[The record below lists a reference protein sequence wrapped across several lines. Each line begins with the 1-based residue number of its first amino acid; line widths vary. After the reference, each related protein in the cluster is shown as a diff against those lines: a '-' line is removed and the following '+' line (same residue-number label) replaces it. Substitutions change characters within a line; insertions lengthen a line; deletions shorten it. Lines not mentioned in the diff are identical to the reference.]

1 MLKFNNITIKQKV
14 VLGITVA
21 VLASTI
27 IMGVI
32 AQRQSRAALQHQLV
46 DVELPTMLSQI
57 SEQIDREVST
67 LLQAA
72 QQLANNEYIKQAIAG
87 TDREPVNEAMLVKQL
102 NNVVE
107 QYDLNDASVA
117 NRDTAFYWNQDGF
130 LRQLNREQDG
140 WFFGFTSS
148 GQSTMVSM
156 FQEPSSGEVKMF
168 ANYQD
173 LGSDSLSGLSKSM
186 NDMVKLLNS
195 FHIEQTGF
203 VFLTDAEGKVQIHRK
218 QQQANASL
226 RSLYGPQAGELLDQS
241 GFNLIETDHNGED
254 VFVASLYIPSMDWF
268 VVGTVPVEEVFAD
281 LNQMTHRML
290 LITLVVAVVFIGL
303 GVILANSIVNPIRQL
318 AQRFSELGQGDGDL
332 SQRID
337 VDGKDEIAQLSAGFN
352 GFIDKI
358 HRSIK
363 EVAATSSSLQQA
375 AQSVSHKASTT
386 HDNSQLQR
394 DQTIQVVTAINQMG
408 ATISE
413 IASNAATAADTASQA
428 SNNTQS
434 GREVVA
440 RSKDSITRLAVDIE
454 HTGQVV
460 EQLASTT
467 QQIGSILDVIR
478 DVSEQ
483 TNLLALNAAIEAA
496 RAGDQGRGFAVVA
509 DEVRN
514 LASRTASSTDQI
526 QNMIDKLQ
534 TDAKNAVTAMSAG
547 IALTSESVASS
558 DEAVQVLVTI
568 SERINDISD
577 RNTQVAT
584 ATEEQSTVVYTI
596 NQNIEEINA
605 INEETTGTAEDLAAA
620 SRELSQLSARLDNLV
635 GSFKL

>member
-1 MLKFNNITIKQKV
+1 MLKFNQITIKQKV
-14 VLGITVA
+14 VLGITFA

-27 IMGVI
+27 IMGII
-32 AQRQSRAALQHQLV
+32 AQRQSREALKHQLV

-72 QQLANNEYIKQAIAG
+72 QQLAHNEYIKQAIAG
-87 TDREPVNEAMLVKQL
+87 TDREPENEALLVKQL
-102 NNVVE
+102 NNIVA
-107 QYDLNDASVA
+107 QYHLNDASVA
-117 NRDTAFYWNQDGF
+117 NRNTAYYWNQDGF
-130 LRQLNREQDG
+130 LRQLNRDQDG

-148 GQSTMVSM
+148 GQPTMVSM

-173 LGSDSLSGLSKSM
+173 LDSDSLSGLSKSM
-186 NDMVKLLNS
+186 DDMVRLLNS
-195 FHIEQTGF
+195 FQIEQSGF
-203 VFLTDAEGKVQIHRK
+203 VFLTDAEGKVQIHRQK
-218 QQQANASL
+218 DQADATL
-226 RSLYGPQAGELLDQS
+226 RSLYGAQAGELLDQS
-241 GFNLIETDHNGED
+241 GFNLIETDHKGQD

-268 VVGTVPVEEVFAD
+268 VVGTVPVDEVFAD
-281 LNQMTHRML
+281 LNKMTQRML
-290 LITLVVAVVFIGL
+290 IITLGVAVIFIGL

-332 SQRID
+332 SQRIH
-337 VDGKDEIAQLSAGFN
+337 VAGNDEIAQLSAGFN

-363 EVAATSSSLQQA
+363 EVASTSNSLQQA
-375 AQSVSHKASTT
+375 AQSVSDKASTT

-394 DQTIQVVTAINQMG
+394 DQTIQVVAAINQMG

-428 SNNTQS
+428 SDNTQA
-434 GREVVA
+434 GRGVVV
-440 RSKDSITRLAVDIE
+440 RSKDSITRLASDIE

-460 EQLASTT
+460 EELASTT

-496 RAGDQGRGFAVVA
+496 RAGEQGRGFAVVA

-526 QNMIDKLQ
+526 QTMIDKLQ
-534 TDAKNAVTAMSAG
+534 TDAKNAVTAMSSG

-605 INEETTGTAEDLAAA
+605 INEVTTGTAEELAAA
-620 SRELSQLSARLDNLV
+620 SRDLSELSARLDKLV